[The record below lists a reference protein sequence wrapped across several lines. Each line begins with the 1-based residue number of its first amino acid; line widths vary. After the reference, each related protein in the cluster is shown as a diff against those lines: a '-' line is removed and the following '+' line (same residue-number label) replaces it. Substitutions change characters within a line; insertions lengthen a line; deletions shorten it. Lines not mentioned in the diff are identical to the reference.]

1 MIFAAFRIRSY
12 RFQWGADLFTSWAS
26 EMEVL
31 ILGWVVLVTTDS
43 AFVLAA
49 LGALHFG
56 GTLVSPYVGVIAD
69 RVDRRTMLI
78 VLRSTYGALAA
89 VIMVLGLS
97 GKVEPWQ
104 LLVIAGTSGLI
115 RPFDLIVRNALIAD
129 TVPVSGLR
137 NALGFS
143 RTTMDSARIMGAL
156 MGAGLLSAIGLGPAY
171 GAVVGFYLASVG
183 FSLGIN
189 VRRTEPPSTR
199 HPWSELKSGFA
210 YMRKEPVILA
220 AMSFAFLANLTAL
233 PVSHGLLPVIARDVY
248 ATDEIGLAHL
258 VAGFAVGALV
268 GSLITATL
276 FRTVRPGRMMV
287 FFIALWHVL
296 VAIFGQTETAPSGLV
311 LMIVIGMVQSF
322 GMVSMS
328 VLLFT
333 ITDVSYRG
341 RMAGVRMLAV
351 YGLPMGLLAGGA
363 MIEWV
368 GVPTTFNVFAAI
380 GIVGTGL
387 IVAKW
392 PAVLRV

>member
-1 MIFAAFRIRSY
+1 MVFAAFRIRSY

-43 AFVLAA
+43 AFMLAA

-56 GTLVSPYVGVIAD
+56 GTLVSPYIGVIAD

-78 VLRSTYGALAA
+78 VLRCTYGALAA
-89 VIMVLGLS
+89 VIMVLGLV
-97 GKVEPWQ
+97 GRVEPWQ

-129 TVPVSGLR
+129 TVPASGLR

-143 RTTMDSARIMGAL
+143 RTTMDSARIVGAL
-156 MGAGLLSAIGLGPAY
+156 LGAGLLSAIGLGPAY
-171 GAVVGFYLASVG
+171 GAVVGLYLASVIL
-183 FSLGIN
+183 SLGIT
-189 VRRTEPPSTR
+189 VRRVAPPSTR

-210 YMRKEPVILA
+210 YMREEPIILA
-220 AMSFAFLANLTAL
+220 TMSFAFLANLTAL
-233 PVSHGLLPVIARDVY
+233 PVSHGLLPVIAKNVY
-248 ATDEIGLAHL
+248 ATDENGLAQL

-276 FRTVRPGRMMV
+276 LRGVRPGRTMV
-287 FFIALWHVL
+287 IFIALWHVL
-296 VAIFGQTETAPSGLV
+296 VIVFGQSETLASGLA
-311 LMIVIGMVQSF
+311 LMVVIGMVQSLS
-322 GMVSMS
+322 MVSMS

-333 ITDVSYRG
+333 ITEAPYRG
-341 RMAGVRMLAV
+341 RMGGVRMLAV
-351 YGLPMGLLAGGA
+351 YGLPMGVLAGVA
-363 MIEWV
+363 MIEW
-368 GVPTTFNVFAAI
+368 I
-380 GIVGTGL
+380 GINTTYNFFGIIGMIGTCL